1 MSTQK
6 HIWNFS
12 SVGGVKRVNLERGND
27 LLALDQLDQKL
38 WTALSCPVHGLEID
52 AKTLQ
57 LIDTDNDGQIRVPE
71 VLAAVKWVL
80 SVIKNPDDLLK
91 QSTVFP
97 LDAINEHSGLGKAL
111 LSSAQI
117 ILKNLN
123 KPDATTLTVEETSD
137 VNAIFANSVFNGD
150 GVIIADCTSDESLKT
165 LIAEVMFCM
174 GEMPDRS
181 GKMGVNAELIAA
193 FFDACTQQANWLNV
207 AETNKQ
213 QILPLGDKT
222 ALAYEAFEQV
232 ESKISD
238 YFIRCKMIGFEE
250 LAANLLSPLASQL
263 EAVSTGNMETHIDEV
278 ALFPIAKINVA
289 QNLPLQQHINPAWED
304 KLQQFVNLVYLP
316 VFKQGNILTYEQW
329 CQIKDLVNPYKTWL
343 SEQQGKS
350 VAKLGIDRINQILKE
365 NKQQQ
370 LLDLV
375 AQDVDLADEAE
386 SIILVDQLV
395 RYYRDLFTLLKNFV
409 TFYDFYSSENKA
421 IFLAGT
427 LYIDQRS
434 CDLCIKVNNMDKHA
448 GMVGLSGMYL
458 LYCEC
463 VSRSTNETMTI
474 VAALTNGDID
484 NLMVG
489 RNALFYDRNGLDWDA
504 TIIKIID
511 NPISIKQAFWSP
523 YRKVSRFIE
532 SQVNKFAS
540 AEENKVTEN
549 TTKNIETLP
558 AKIEAPKQPP
568 TPFDVGKFVGI
579 FAAIGLALGAIGTAI
594 ASFVAGFMGLVWWKM
609 PIAIAGLLL
618 VISGPSMIIAYLKLR
633 KRNLA
638 PILDANGWAINARA
652 IVNIQFGNT
661 LTQLASLPEG
671 AKVNL
676 NDPFTK
682 KGRPV
687 WQTIFMLAVLIGGLA
702 YLLWRLKFLHL

>member
-1 MSTQK
+1 MSIQNHT
-6 HIWNFS
+6 WSFS
-12 SVGGVKRVNLERGND
+12 SIGGVKRVNLETGND

-71 VLAAVKWVL
+71 ILAAVKWIL

-91 QSTVFP
+91 QADAFP
-97 LDAINEHSGLGKAL
+97 LDAINEQTEFGQAL

-117 ILKNLN
+117 ILTNLN
-123 KPDATTLTVEETSD
+123 KFDATTLTVEETSN
-137 VNAIFANSVFNGD
+137 VKAIFANSIFNGD
-150 GVIIADCTSDESLKT
+150 GVIITESTNDESLKT
-165 LIAEVMFCM
+165 LIGEIMLCI

-181 GKMGVNAELIAA
+181 GKTGISAELITG
-193 FFDACTQQANWLNV
+193 FFEACTLHVNWLNI
-207 AETNKQ
+207 AENNKQ
-213 QILPLGDKT
+213 QVLPLGDNTQT
-222 ALAYEAFEQV
+222 AYAAFEQV
-232 ESKISD
+232 EAKIND
-238 YFIRCKMIGFEE
+238 YFIRCKMVGFEE
-250 LAANLLSPLASQL
+250 LAANILSPLAAQL
-263 EAVSTGNMETHIDEV
+263 EAVSIGNMETHISEV
-278 ALFPIAKINVA
+278 ALFPIAKISA
-289 QNLPLQQHINPAWED
+289 EQNLTLQQNINPAWED
-304 KLQQFVNLVYLP
+304 KLQQFINLVYLP
-316 VFKQGNILTYEQW
+316 IFNQGNTLNYEQW
-329 CQIKDLVNPYKTWL
+329 CKIKEFFNPYKTWL
-343 SEQQGKS
+343 TEQQGNN
-350 VAKLGIDRINQILKE
+350 VAQLGVDRIKQILNE

-375 AQDVDLADEAE
+375 AQDIDLADEAE
-386 SIILVDQLV
+386 SMILVDQLV

-427 LYIDQRS
+427 LYIEQRS

-448 GMVGLSGMYL
+448 SMVGLSGMYL

-463 VSRSTNETMTI
+463 VSRSTNETMRI

-489 RNALFYDRNGLDWDA
+489 RNAVFYDRNGLDWDA
-504 TIIKIID
+504 TIIKIIE

-532 SQVNKFAS
+532 SQINKFAS
-540 AEENKVTEN
+540 AQENNVNEETA
-549 TTKNIETLP
+549 KNIETLP
-558 AKIEAPKQPP
+558 AKAPKQPP

-579 FAAIGLALGAIGTAI
+579 FAAIGLALGAIGSII
-594 ASFVAGFMGLVWWKM
+594 ASFVAGFMALVWWKM
-609 PIAIAGLLL
+609 PFAIAGLLL
-618 VISGPSMIIAYLKLR
+618 VISGPSMIIAYIKLR

-652 IVNIQFGNT
+652 TVNIQFGNT
-661 LTQLASLPEG
+661 LTQLASLPDG

-687 WQTIFMLAVLIGGLA
+687 WQILFMLAILIGGLA
-702 YLLWRLKFLHL
+702 YLLWRYNFLHL